1 MIRRRPMA
9 LALGPGFAL
18 AVLVITSCTRAPDP
32 EASIRAHYVAQQA
45 SAADAGAAW
54 HLTSNGEVF
63 FDDGWAPMETG
74 QDGVHGEVWRWM
86 ARSSLL
92 RLRTH
97 PTPMKLEITGWVPL
111 HILAAPPMIT
121 LRWKGNRVDA
131 FLAPA
136 GHFTR
141 TLLVTEAM
149 QAGSTFADF
158 TMETSTVASERN
170 DPRELGFALAE
181 VRWEVWKD

>member
-1 MIRRRPMA
+1 MNLDRGMV

-18 AVLVITSCTRAPDP
+18 VLGTMSCTRAPDP
-32 EASIRAHYVAQQA
+32 EAEVRARYVAQQA
-45 SAADAGAAW
+45 ATADAGAVW
-54 HLTSNGEVF
+54 HLTSNDEVF

-74 QDGVHGEVWRWM
+74 KDGVHGEAWRWM
-86 ARSSLL
+86 GRTALL

-97 PTPMKLEITGWVPL
+97 STPMQLQITGWVPL
-111 HILAAPPMIT
+111 HILGAPPMLT

-136 GHFTR
+136 GRFTR
-141 TLLVTEAM
+141 KLLVTEAM
-149 QAGSTFADF
+149 QAGSGFADF
-158 TMETSTVASERN
+158 SVETSSVASERD

-181 VRWEVWKD
+181 VRWAAIGKD